1 MALAKRTLSLYREDM
16 IAEELINFLEHLV
29 PSNKEV
35 GTTSNIVTLPQLY
48 SLAIRGYPLVELS
61 CSAIVAM
68 VGALSCSNLPLFGYP
83 YKKVPKMIPCCKGT
97 NTIFS

>member
-35 GTTSNIVTLPQLY
+35 GTTSNIVTLPPQLY

-61 CSAIVAM
+61 CSASVAM
-68 VGALSCSNLPLFGYP
+68 VGALSRSNLPLFGYP
-83 YKKVPKMIPCCKGT
+83 YKKAT
-97 NTIFS
+97 NFDA